1 MINKKTAP
9 FLFNLTVS
17 ILVISSCSKKDSTP
31 VETCFDNIKNQNEI
45 NVDCGGYCKPCP
57 QLMTAKINGNSWEAD
72 TSRIVA
78 SYSNSGI
85 KFQLKGNTSSTYP
98 QISIV
103 YLGAFSLGSHNLDP
117 VSSITLDINSPFPA
131 FVSSGT
137 LTISEMDS
145 HTNLMSGSFSFTAS
159 DGSTNY
165 SVTEGTFMNVN
176 YRLN

>member
-57 QLMTAKINGNSWEAD
+57 QLMTAKINGVLWTAD
-72 TSRIVA
+72 TATISA
-78 SYSNSGI
+78 SYSNNGL
-85 KFQLKGNTSSTYP
+85 KFLIKGNAVNFYP
-98 QISIV
+98 QISLV
-103 YLGAFSLGSHNLDP
+103 YLGAFASGSHELDH
-117 VSSITLDINSPFPA
+117 SSSLTPSFTSA
-131 FVSSGT
+131 TTFVSSGT

-145 HTNLMSGSFSFTAS
+145 HTNLVSGSFSFTAS